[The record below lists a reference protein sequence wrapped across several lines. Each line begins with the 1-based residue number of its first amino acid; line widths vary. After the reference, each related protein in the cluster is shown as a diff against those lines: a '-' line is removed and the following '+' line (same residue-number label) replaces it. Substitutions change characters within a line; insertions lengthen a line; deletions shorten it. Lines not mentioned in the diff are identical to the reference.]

1 MAFRIADTQAFIS
14 SMTLEEKASLLS
26 GKDFWYTKAIPRLGI
41 ESWMMT
47 DGPHGMRKQATS
59 AEKVGLLESVPATC
73 FPTGAGLASTWN
85 PELIG
90 EMGRAMGVEARIEG
104 VRVLLGP
111 AVNIKR
117 SPLCGRNFEYLS
129 EDPFLAGEI
138 AKAHIRGIQSVG
150 VGTSIKHFA
159 VNNQEKFRM
168 AVDAIVDERT
178 LREIYLPAFERAI
191 TDAKPWT
198 VMCAYNKVNG
208 TYCSENGKLLTEIL
222 RDEWGYEGVLVT
234 DWTACDDRVEG
245 LLAGQ
250 DLEMPGNGGIN
261 DRAVVEAVKAG
272 RISEADVD
280 RAVGRLLA
288 LHERVMAMDDQPRIA
303 FDHASHHELARRVAG
318 ESAILLKNAR
328 KTLPLSPHKKIALIG
343 AFAERPRYQ
352 GSGSSHI
359 QPTKISTLLDA
370 LKAQY
375 PDLTYARGYRLET
388 GEVDE
393 ALQAEAVRAAREAD
407 VAIVCAGLT
416 DIYESEGFD
425 RVHLKL
431 PVSHDALIE
440 AVAAARP
447 ETVVVLSNGAPVEM
461 PWISKV
467 PAVLEAYL
475 GGQAGGLAV
484 ADILTGKTN
493 PSGKLAES
501 FPLRLEDTPC
511 FLNFPGSRERVEYR
525 EGVFVGYRH
534 YDSIKE
540 EVLFPFGHGLSYA
553 TFEYA
558 DLIVAGSP
566 GDDGGSVTASVTV
579 TNVSHIAGKE
589 TVQFYVSP
597 KSNEVPRPEQELKG
611 FAKVSLDPGE
621 STRVSVTLDS
631 RAFSWYDA
639 DHGSW
644 RISPGAYEIR
654 AAASSRDVRLAAE
667 IQTRGTPLPRRAWS
681 RTDTVSDILRY
692 SEFKNV
698 AGEVLTFIRGKFAGS
713 AEPGTAE
720 DLMNEAMFLEMPL
733 RALGQFGGPEGDALL
748 ARILATLNA

>member
-1 MAFRIADTQAFIS
+1 MAFRIANIKAFLS
-14 SMTLEEKASLLS
+14 TMTLEEKASLLS

-47 DGPHGMRKQATS
+47 DGPHGMRKQSTS

-90 EMGRAMGVEARIEG
+90 EMGHAMGIEARSEG

-191 TDAKPWT
+191 KDAKPWT

-208 TYCSENGKLLTEIL
+208 TYCSENRKLLTEIL
-222 RDEWGYEGVLVT
+222 RDEWGYEGTLVT

-261 DRAVVEAVKAG
+261 DRIVVEAVRSG
-272 RISEADVD
+272 RISETDVD

-288 LHERVMAMDDQPRIA
+288 LHERAMAADDLPA
-303 FDHASHHELARRVAG
+303 VKADHAAHHEIARRVAG
-318 ESAILLKNAR
+318 ESAILLKNERQA
-328 KTLPLSPHKKIALIG
+328 LPLSPRRKIALIG
-343 AFAERPRYQ
+343 AFAEQPRYQ

-359 QPTKISTLLDA
+359 QPTKLSTLLVA
-370 LKAQY
+370 LKEQY

-393 ALQAEAVRAAREAD
+393 ALLDEAVRAARAAD
-407 VAIVCAGLT
+407 IAVVCAGLT

-425 RVHLKL
+425 RAHLKL
-431 PVSHDALIE
+431 PASHDALIE

-461 PWISKV
+461 PWITKV
-467 PAVLEAYL
+467 PAVLESYL
-475 GGQAGGLAV
+475 AGQAGGLAI

-511 FLNFPGSRERVEYR
+511 YLNFPGSRERVEYR

-534 YDSIKE
+534 YDSVKGA
-540 EVLFPFGHGLSYA
+540 VLFPFGHGLSYA

-558 DLIVAGSP
+558 DLLVSGTP
-566 GDDGGSVTASVTV
+566 DDGGSVTASVTV
-579 TNVSHIAGKE
+579 ANTGSVAGKE

-597 KSNEVPRPEQELKG
+597 KSREVPRPEQELKG

-621 STRVSVTLDS
+621 STRVSVTLDA

-639 DHGSW
+639 DTASW

-654 AAASSRDVRLAAE
+654 AAASSRDVRLSAE
-667 IQTRGTPLPRRAWS
+667 IRSRGTPLPRRAWS

-692 SEFKNV
+692 GEFKKL
-698 AGEVLTFIRGKFAGS
+698 ADEVLTFIRGKFAGS
-713 AEPGTAE
+713 AKPGTAE

-748 ARILATLNA
+748 ARVLATLNA

>member
-14 SMTLEEKASLLS
+14 SMTFEEKASLLS

-90 EMGRAMGVEARIEG
+90 EMGRAMGVEARSEG

-534 YDSIKE
+534 YDSVKE
-540 EVLFPFGHGLSYA
+540 AVLFPFGHGLSYA

-558 DLIVAGSP
+558 DLIVAGSL
-566 GDDGGSVTASVTV
+566 DDSGSVTASVTV

-631 RAFSWYDA
+631 RGFSWYDA
-639 DHGSW
+639 DHASW

-654 AAASSRDVRLAAE
+654 ASASSRDVRLIAE

-698 AGEVLTFIRGKFAGS
+698 ASEVLTFIRGKFAGS

>member
-1 MAFRIADTQAFIS
+1 MAFKIADTKAFIAT
-14 SMTLEEKASLLS
+14 MTLEEKASLLS

-73 FPTGAGLASTWN
+73 FPTGASLASTWN

-90 EMGRAMGVEARIEG
+90 EMGRAMGIEARSEG

-129 EDPFLAGEI
+129 EDPYLAGEI

-191 TDAKPWT
+191 KDAKPWT

-208 TYCSENGKLLTEIL
+208 TYCSENRKLLTEIL
-222 RDEWGYEGVLVT
+222 RDEWGYEGTLVT

-261 DRAVVEAVKAG
+261 DKEVVKAVRSG

-280 RAVGRLLA
+280 RAVSRLLA
-288 LHERVMAMDDQPRIA
+288 LHERAMAADDLPSVKA
-303 FDHASHHELARRVAG
+303 DHAANHEIARRVAG
-318 ESAILLKNAR
+318 ESAILLKNERQA
-328 KTLPLSPHKKIALIG
+328 LPLSPSRKIALIG
-343 AFAERPRYQ
+343 AFAEKPRYQ

-359 QPTKISTLLDA
+359 QPTKLSTLLDA
-370 LKAQY
+370 LKEQY

-393 ALQAEAVRAAREAD
+393 ALLDEAVRAARAAD
-407 VAIVCAGLT
+407 VAVVCAGLT

-425 RVHLKL
+425 RAHLKL
-431 PVSHDALIE
+431 PASHDALIE

-461 PWISKV
+461 PWITKV

-475 GGQAGGLAV
+475 AGQAGGLAI

-511 FLNFPGSRERVEYR
+511 YLNFPGSRERVEYR

-534 YDSIKE
+534 YDSVKE
-540 EVLFPFGHGLSYA
+540 AVLFPFGHGLSYA

-558 DLIVAGSP
+558 DLLVSGMP
-566 GDDGGSVTASVTV
+566 DDGGSVTASVTV
-579 TNVSHIAGKE
+579 KNTGSVAGKE

-597 KSNEVPRPEQELKG
+597 KSREVPRPEQELKG
-611 FAKVSLDPGE
+611 FAKVSLEPGE
-621 STRVSVTLDS
+621 STRVSVTLDA

-639 DHGSW
+639 DSASW
-644 RISPGAYEIR
+644 RISPGAYDIR
-654 AAASSRDVRLAAE
+654 AAASSRDVRQSAE
-667 IQTRGTPLPRRAWS
+667 IRSRGTPLPRRAWS

-692 SEFKNV
+692 GEFKKL
-698 AGEVLTFIRGKFAGS
+698 ADEVLTFIRGKFAGS
-713 AEPGTAE
+713 AKPGTAE

-748 ARILATLNA
+748 ARVLATLNA